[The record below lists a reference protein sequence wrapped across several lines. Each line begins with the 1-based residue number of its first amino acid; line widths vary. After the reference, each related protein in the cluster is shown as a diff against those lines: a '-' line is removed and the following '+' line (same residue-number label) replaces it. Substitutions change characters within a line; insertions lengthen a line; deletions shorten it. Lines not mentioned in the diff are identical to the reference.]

1 MISVLSKIFIKNNKD
16 FGSAEVRSAYGILCG
31 GLGIFLNILLSVI
44 KFVAGSL
51 SGSVAIMA
59 DAGNNLSDAGS
70 SLVTLFGFKLASQ
83 KPDKDHPFGHGR
95 FEYISGLVV
104 AFLII
109 HMGFDLAKSSFSKI
123 LNPSAVEVS
132 AVSISILVISVIIK
146 LYMFL
151 YNRIIGKKINSS
163 AMRATSADSVS
174 DCIATTV
181 IIISML
187 IARFTGFNA
196 DGWCGLVVSLFIV
209 YAGINAAKEP
219 INPLLGEPPS
229 KEFVD
234 SIYSLVMSSPEV
246 LGIHDLVV
254 HDYGPGRVMVSLHA
268 EVSDKADLLETHDII
283 DNIEKHLSEK
293 LECSAVIHMDP
304 IASDDENTA
313 VLKDDIS
320 HFIAEEF
327 GDTLSIHDFRVV
339 KGNTHTN
346 VIFDIVVPFDSKLA
360 DSDIKNRIN
369 EHLSE
374 MSTPHFAVI
383 TVDRSYV

>member
-1 MISVLSKIFIKNNKD
+1 MISILSKIFIKNNKD
-16 FGSAEVRSAYGILCG
+16 YSNPQTRSSYGVLCG
-31 GLGIFLNILLSVI
+31 FMGIFLNILLAII
-44 KFVAGSL
+44 KFIAGSL

-104 AFLII
+104 AFLIL
-109 HMGFDLAKSSFSKI
+109 HMGFDLAKSSFLKI
-123 LNPSAVEVS
+123 LNPTDIDAGF
-132 AVSISILVISVIIK
+132 VSIAILIISVFIK

-163 AMRATSADSVS
+163 AMRATSADSIS

-187 IARFTGFNA
+187 IARFTGFNI
-196 DGWCGLVVSLFIV
+196 DGFCGLAVSLFIIM
-209 YAGINAAKEP
+209 AGINAAKET

-229 KEFVD
+229 KEFVEE
-234 SIYSLVMSSPEV
+234 IHSLVMSYPEV
-246 LGIHDLVV
+246 LGIHDLIV
-254 HDYGPGRVMVSLHA
+254 HDYGPGRIMVSLHA
-268 EVSDKADLLETHDII
+268 EVSEKADLLETHDVI

-304 IASDDENTA
+304 ISNEDSETTALRNT
-313 VLKDDIS
+313 IS
-320 HFIAEEF
+320 EFLGKEF
-327 GDTLSIHDFRVV
+327 GEMLSMHDFRVV
-339 KGNTHTN
+339 KGSSHTN
-346 VIFDIVVPFDSKLA
+346 VIFDVVVPYDSSLTDKQ
-360 DSDIKNRIN
+360 IK
-369 EHLSE
+369 EKTGAFLST
-374 MSTPHFAVI
+374 MDTPHFAVI
-383 TVDRSYV
+383 TVDRSYI

>member
-1 MISVLSKIFIKNNKD
+1 MELPKGNLTNEYVSKNISRFDIGEKTSFVGIVVNTILSVLKIVFGLMTGAISVVGDGINNFFD
-16 FGSAEVRSAYGILCG
+16 SAS
-31 GLGIFLNILLSVI
+31 SV
-44 KFVAGSL
+44 
-51 SGSVAIMA
+51 
-59 DAGNNLSDAGS
+59 
-70 SLVTLFGFKLASQ
+70 VTLIGFKISR
-83 KPDKDHPFGHGR
+83 KPADSDHPYGHGR

-109 HMGFDLAKSSFSKI
+109 HMGFDLAKSSFLKI

-187 IARFTGFNA
+187 IARFTDFNA

-209 YAGINAAKEP
+209 YAGINAAKET

-234 SIYSLVMSSPEV
+234 SIYSLVMSYPEV